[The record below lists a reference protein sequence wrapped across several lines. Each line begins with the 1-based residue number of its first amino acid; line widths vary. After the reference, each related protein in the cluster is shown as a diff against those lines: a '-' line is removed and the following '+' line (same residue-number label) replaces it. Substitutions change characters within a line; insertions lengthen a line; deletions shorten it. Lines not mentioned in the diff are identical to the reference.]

1 MKVRKL
7 AIALA
12 LVGSLGA
19 EMAQAIGLGDVNL
32 DSHLNEPLRAEI
44 NLVNVGNLSTDQIA
58 VSLAPQEDFARA
70 GIHRSYDLSNLNFK
84 IVRGKNG
91 QLVVDVSTK
100 KAVREPYMDF
110 LVQLVWPKGRLLR
123 EYTLLIDP
131 PTYND
136 GTAQPVSAAAS
147 STPAAQAA
155 PQPSQAAAP
164 SAAPAQSGSMA
175 PAGPRTYGPTKAS
188 DTLWQIAA
196 RFKPSRATTQQ
207 MMLAIQD
214 RNPDAFLDHNINL
227 MKKGVVLRLPT
238 PDQVTSR
245 TAHQAVRD
253 VIAQNRSFKASRSP
267 INATSAQNT
276 ASTSST
282 SAPASQDK
290 LRLSV
295 APNAK
300 QSKEGSHG
308 GGIGGEGEGSVQ
320 DRLALSQEQLD
331 KAKRDNA
338 ELNSRLQDLQDQ
350 VKTLNRLVQLKS
362 DQLSALQ
369 NESQKREESAQA
381 TTSAAPVTA
390 TPQASPAPAATPEA
404 GQSST
409 EAQPQTAQ
417 PGMTEQKT
425 AEASTTSTP
434 AVPAQAQSTPAATPA
449 ETATAPKPMAEP
461 VKPAAAPTVKPEIT
475 AQPEPAVKP
484 GFPADIL
491 NELKNNP
498 LYQIAAGGAGVVLL
512 LALLALARRNAK
524 REQNFQEQLR
534 SAEEDGDD
542 TIEMPGFDSDSD
554 DGEADDMPRGESE
567 DPLSEADV
575 YIAYGRLDQAA
586 HLLEDAISGEPSRS
600 DLRLKL
606 LEVYAESSNREAF
619 DKQFRE
625 LEALDDTE
633 ALASAEALRDRLQ
646 EAEEMPSIDDLES
659 ELKTGSAHESTDFG
673 ALLEQEEADQE
684 VAEPEESSID
694 SVSEVLP
701 ESEEENLGI
710 AWDLSDDETT
720 PHEEAPEAEEA
731 SVKEESEFG
740 SIDFD
745 LGDLELEDKGET
757 EQESAVS
764 EVVEPASTELQEEP
778 LDFSLETVEEDSGDI
793 EPLMSEGELEDLAK
807 ESFEESPVTE
817 NEETPEEQ
825 EPLAFASDTAA
836 PAEEVLDESFL
847 DELDAELEKVTGDD
861 AGAADTEEEAFIPA
875 VEPEAG
881 LTKEEESA
889 AEEVP
894 SLEEPSAELTS
905 EDLTSETELP
915 SFEEAVAAEED
926 DTLDGLELDVSD
938 DDLAVLEEAAGD
950 ELDDLDLPDFGEE
963 VDLGESEEPE
973 LGGGEDVLDVDLDEP
988 EADLSKEAEELS
1000 DAEWDQLEE
1009 SDFALTDEDLDAAA
1023 GAADSESLG
1032 EELPEPD
1039 DEDFDFLA
1047 GTDEAA
1053 TKLDLA
1059 RAYIEMGDS
1068 DGARDILEEVSLEG
1082 NDEQKK
1088 EAQDLLKN
1096 LK

>member
-100 KAVREPYMDF
+100 NAVREPYMDF

-131 PTYND
+131 PTYNE
-136 GTAQPVSAAAS
+136 GAAQPVAAAAS

-155 PQPSQAAAP
+155 PQPTQAAEP
-164 SAAPAQSGSMA
+164 SAAPAQSGAMA

-245 TAHQAVRD
+245 TAHQAVRE
-253 VIAQNRSFKASRSP
+253 VIAQNRSFKASRTP
-267 INATSAQNT
+267 IDATSTKTT

-282 SAPASQDK
+282 SEPASQDK

-295 APNAK
+295 APSAK

-308 GGIGGEGEGSVQ
+308 GGIGGEGEGSIQ

-369 NESQKREESAQA
+369 NESQKREESAPA

-390 TPQASPAPAATPEA
+390 TPQATPTPAPAATPEA
-404 GQSST
+404 GQSSP
-409 EAQPQTAQ
+409 EAQPKAAQ
-417 PGMTEQKT
+417 PGMTEQKP
-425 AEASTTSTP
+425 EAAQTTSTP
-434 AVPAQAQSTPAATPA
+434 AATAQVQSTPA
-449 ETATAPKPMAEP
+449 ETAPAPKPMAEP
-461 VKPAAAPTVKPEIT
+461 VKPATAPTVKPEIKT
-475 AQPEPAVKP
+475 QPEPAAKP

-498 LYQIAAGGAGVVLL
+498 LYQIGAGGAGVLLL

-542 TIEMPGFDSDSD
+542 TIEMPGFDGDSG

-659 ELKTGSAHESTDFG
+659 ELKTGSAQESTDFG
-673 ALLEQEEADQE
+673 AFLEKEEAEQEA
-684 VAEPEESSID
+684 AEPEESSID

-701 ESEEENLGI
+701 ESEEEDLGI
-710 AWDLSDDETT
+710 AWDLSDEEPAQLEEET
-720 PHEEAPEAEEA
+720 PEAEEKPA
-731 SVKEESEFG
+731 KEEADFG

-745 LGDLELEDKGET
+745 LGNLELEDKAEAG
-757 EQESAVS
+757 QESVVPEAIEPGS
-764 EVVEPASTELQEEP
+764 EEVEEEP
-778 LDFSLETVEEDSGDI
+778 LDFSLETVEEESGDI
-793 EPLMSEGELEDLAK
+793 EPLMSEGELEDLAN
-807 ESFEESPVTE
+807 ESFEESPTAE
-817 NEETPEEQ
+817 SGETPEEQ
-825 EPLAFASDTAA
+825 EPLAFTSDTAT

-847 DELDAELEKVTGDD
+847 DELDAELEKVTGDT
-861 AGAADTEEEAFIPA
+861 GAADTEEEAFIPA

-889 AEEVP
+889 VEEAP

-915 SFEEAVAAEED
+915 SFEETVAAEED

-963 VDLGESEEPE
+963 VDLGESDEPE